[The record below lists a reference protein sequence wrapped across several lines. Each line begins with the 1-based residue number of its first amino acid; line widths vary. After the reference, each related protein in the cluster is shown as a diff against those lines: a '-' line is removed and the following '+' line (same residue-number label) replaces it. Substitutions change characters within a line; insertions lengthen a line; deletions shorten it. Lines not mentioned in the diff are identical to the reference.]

1 MNTAAPY
8 ARSAARAVLVA
19 TLLMACAVVHAAC
32 PLRDYVIAGMV
43 VDPSGDPLGGVMV
56 TTTWEERNAGSLSNE
71 RETGADG
78 RFEVRVAFDTYSGRT
93 LTGRDRCEA
102 ALEEITLIFRRSGY
116 RVRQLNLDPD
126 NVESPLLVQLVG
138 DR

>member
-1 MNTAAPY
+1 M
-8 ARSAARAVLVA
+8 L
-19 TLLMACAVVHAAC
+19 LLMACTAASAAC
-32 PLRDYVIAGMV
+32 PLRDYVIAGVV
-43 VDPSGDPLGGVMV
+43 VDPSGDAVGGVLV
-56 TTTWEERNAGSLSNE
+56 TTTWEERAAGSLTNE

-102 ALEEITLIFRRSGY
+102 ALDEITLIFRRSGY
-116 RVRQLNLDPD
+116 RVRQLNVDPD
-126 NVESPLLVQLVG
+126 NVESPLIVQLVS